1 MKKRILSVLL
11 IGVLACMQAAGC
23 KKNVG
28 TPEDNAVQET
38 EEDEGETEE
47 TGTYIFGF
55 SCIDM
60 ENPYY
65 GTLKQSIQTVL
76 EEQGD
81 KLIVKD
87 PGSDAE
93 LQIAQIQELIE
104 AEVDAVFLC
113 PVDWEQITPALEAL
127 KEADIPVI
135 NVDTQVKDTELTAVF
150 VGSDNNEAGKLCGE
164 DLKKRFP
171 DGGEIVILE
180 CHSVNSI
187 NERITSFEEV
197 IANAGFAV
205 LSRADVDGKRENA
218 KAEMLRILAE
228 YPKISAVMCGNDRIA
243 LGVLDA
249 LEETGRSDMLVYGV
263 DGSPEV
269 KAAIAE
275 NGSCMEGTAA
285 QSPINMGK
293 EAVKAGIALLSG
305 EDYEEQVYVDTFFIN
320 KENVEMYGTDGWE

>member
-11 IGVLACMQAAGC
+11 TGVLVCMLAAGC

-28 TPEDNAVQET
+28 TPEDNAVQDT
-38 EEDEGETEE
+38 EEDADDEE
-47 TGTYIFGF
+47 EPGVYTFGF

-65 GTLKQSIQTVL
+65 DTLKQSIQSIL
-76 EEQGD
+76 GEQGHQM
-81 KLIVKD
+81 IVKN
-87 PGSDAE
+87 PGFDVE

-135 NVDTQVKDTELTAVF
+135 NVDTQVKETSLAEVY
-150 VGSDNNEAGKLCGE
+150 VGSDNKEAGKLCGE

-180 CHSVNSI
+180 CHSVNTI
-187 NERITSFEEV
+187 NERITGFEEA

-205 LSRADVDGKRENA
+205 LNRADVEGKRENA
-218 KAEMLRILAE
+218 KEEMLRILAE

-249 LEETGRSDMLVYGV
+249 LAETERSDMLVYGV

-269 KAAIAE
+269 KAAITE
-275 NGSCMEGTAA
+275 PGSCMEGTAA

-293 EAVKAGIALLSG
+293 EAAKAGIALLSG
-305 EDYEEQVYVDTFFIN
+305 KDYEKQIYVDTFFIN